1 MYRIALLYFCLLCA
15 QQICA
20 QTVSKPL
27 PLYVKDRRLSYT
39 PDSLGNRIPDFSYC
53 GYKASEARIPDA
65 VVKVVVPAVTGDA
78 TLRIQSAID
87 YVSKLPLDKNGLR
100 GAVLLDRGTYNVFG
114 SLHLHTSGVVLRG
127 SGFGAGGT
135 IVVGDGT
142 TRETLVRIQGKNDI
156 KLSSPVAIT
165 DDYVPVNA
173 KIVYLTST
181 DKLKVDD
188 KVVVTRPS
196 TKEWIAALGTDHF
209 GGGITSLGWKPGQ
222 RDIEWRRTIVAINGN
237 AVTLDVPL
245 TTALD
250 KKYGGG
256 MLSVYTWPGRIENC
270 GIENLQLIS
279 AYEKDNY
286 LDEDHRWM
294 AITIDNVADAWVR
307 QVKFKHFTGS
317 AVAVYRNA
325 SRVTVEDC
333 QSADPVGLSGAGER
347 HNTFFT
353 EGQQTLFQ
361 RCYAEYGMH
370 DFSTGFCA
378 AGPNAF
384 VQCESYQPFG
394 FSGGLDSWSSGVL
407 FDIVNVDAQAISF
420 MNRWQDGQGA
430 GWNIANS
437 VLWNCSAARI
447 DCYRPPTAQ
456 NWSFGSWSQFAG
468 DGYWGESNNSI
479 EPRSLYYAQLKE
491 RLDSNL
497 YAYTQIMNIETEA
510 SSSPS
515 VETAAELTKLAR
527 TPAKTLLEFIN
538 EAPKRNP
545 ISIDG
550 TNSKTIDEIGLN
562 KIIPVVLAQPL
573 QVQHGKLVRGNKLV
587 TGSRSSVPWW
597 SGSARPYAVKNMAP
611 AITRFVPGKTGKG
624 LTDDLN
630 ELTDSMLLKNIV
642 GMEQNYG
649 LWYDRRRDD
658 HERIRRMDG
667 EVWPPFYE
675 LPFKRSGVSGAWDG
689 LTQYDLTKYNA
700 WYWQRLKTFADLAD
714 QKGLLLVHQ
723 NYFQH
728 NIIEAGAHYADFPWR
743 TANNVNNTGFPE
755 PVPYAGDKRI
765 FMAEMFYDETHP
777 VRRKLHTAY
786 IRQCLE
792 NFKDN
797 NGVIQTIGEEFTGP
811 LHFVNF
817 WVDVIKEW
825 EKETGKKPLIAL
837 SVTKD
842 VQDSLLA
849 DADRAAAIDIID
861 IRYWHYQADG
871 SVYAPKGGQNLA
883 PRQHARLL
891 KPKASSPQQ
900 VYRAVLEYKTK
911 FPDKAVIYSGD
922 GADRN
927 GWAVLMAGGSLP
939 NVKVKDVSFLQAA
952 AAMQPTAI
960 GDDWYLGGEQ
970 GMILYNLADK
980 IDIDLRGAKINFE
993 VVWVSASTGEIN
1005 KTKQGIKGGNL
1016 TSFKKPS
1023 KDSVLW
1029 LKKK

>member
-1 MYRIALLYFCLLCA
+1 MYRIVLLFFCLLCA
-15 QQICA
+15 QQLCA
-20 QTVSKPL
+20 QAVSKPL
-27 PLYVKDRRLSYT
+27 PLYVKDRRLVYT

-53 GYKASEARIPDA
+53 GYKASEARIPNA
-65 VVKVVVPAVTGDA
+65 VVKVVVPVATGDA

-87 YVSKLPLDKNGLR
+87 YVSKLPAEKNGLR
-100 GAVLLDRGTYNVFG
+100 GAVLLEKGTYNVFG

-127 SGFGAGGT
+127 SGVGT
-135 IVVGDGT
+135 VVIGDGT
-142 TRETLVRIQGKNDI
+142 NRETLIRIHGKNDI
-156 KLSSPVAIT
+156 KLASPISIT

-173 KIVYLTST
+173 KVVQLTSA
-181 DKLKVDD
+181 DNLKVGD
-188 KVVVTRPS
+188 KVVITRPS
-196 TKEWIAALGTDHF
+196 TKEWIATLGTDHF
-209 GGGITSLGWKPGQ
+209 GGGITALGWKPGQ

-256 MLSVYTWPGRIENC
+256 TLSVYNWPGRIENC
-270 GIENLQLIS
+270 AVENMQLVS
-279 AYEKDNY
+279 AFEERNFM
-286 LDEDHRWM
+286 DEDHRWM
-294 AITIDNVADAWVR
+294 AITADNVTDAWVR
-307 QVKFKHFTGS
+307 QVSFKHFAGS

-333 QSADPVGLSGAGER
+333 TSTDPVALPAAGER
-347 HNTFFT
+347 ANTFFT

-361 RCYAEYGMH
+361 RCHAEYGNH

-384 VQCESYQPFG
+384 VQCESYLPDG

-420 MNRWQDGQGA
+420 MNRGQDGQGA
-430 GWNIANS
+430 GWNMANS

-456 NWSFGSWSQFAG
+456 NWSFGSWSQFSG

-491 RLDSNL
+491 RLDSNV
-497 YAYTQIMNIETEA
+497 YSYTQVMNIETEA

-515 VETAAELTKLAR
+515 VETAAELTKLAKQ
-527 TPAKTLLEFIN
+527 PAKTLLQFIE
-538 EAPKRNP
+538 EAPQRNP
-545 ISIDG
+545 IPVDKAGARS
-550 TNSKTIDEIGLN
+550 IDEIGLN
-562 KIIPVVLAQPL
+562 KIVPVVLAQPL
-573 QVQHGKLVRGNKLV
+573 QVQNGKLVRGNKLV

-597 SGSARPYAVKNMAP
+597 SGSARPYALKNMQP
-611 AITRFVPGKTGKG
+611 AITRYVPGKTGKG

-630 ELTDSMLLKNIV
+630 ELTDSMLMKNIV

-658 HERIRRMDG
+658 HERVRRLDG
-667 EVWPPFYE
+667 DVWPPFYE
-675 LPFKRSGVSGAWDG
+675 LPFKRGGISGAWDG
-689 LTQYDLTKYNA
+689 LTRYDLTKYNT

-743 TANNVNNTGFPE
+743 TANNFNNVGFPE

-765 FMAEMFYDETHP
+765 FMAEQFYDETHP

-786 IRQCLE
+786 IRQCLD

-797 NGVIQTIGEEFTGP
+797 NGVIQTISEEFTGP

-825 EKETGKKPLIAL
+825 ETETGKKPLIAL

-849 DADRAAAIDIID
+849 DRERATVIDIID

-891 KPKASSPQQ
+891 KPKASSPEQ
-900 VYRAVLEYKTK
+900 VYRAVLEYKIK
-911 FPDKAVIYSGD
+911 FPDKAVMYSGD

-939 NVKVKDVSFLQAA
+939 NVKVKDQTFLQAA
-952 AAMQPTAI
+952 AAMQP
-960 GDDWYLGGEQ
+960 
-970 GMILYNLADK
+970 LADNNNWVLSGSDGL
-980 IDIDLRGAKINFE
+980 IVFNMENGIHIDLSSAKMNFE
-993 VVWVSASTGEIN
+993 VVWVSTSNGEIN
-1005 KTKQGIKGGNL
+1005 KTKQSLKGGTV
-1016 TSFKKPS
+1016 TSFVKPS